1 MGLTLKNVPELF
13 LIIQGFELQL
23 VERILFPL
31 KVCEVEVVQLGSAW
45 LRFPGAKARGR
56 QRSEDSTMAQPCQDR
71 VQCWWQN
78 VLVLCSRRRF
88 ITSSTINV
96 LDL

>member
-1 MGLTLKNVPELF
+1 MGLTLKNVPEL
-13 LIIQGFELQL
+13 LPIIQGFELQL

-45 LRFPGAKARGR
+45 LRFPGAKAGGR
-56 QRSEDSTMAQPCQDR
+56 QRGEDGVVAQPCQDR
-71 VQCWWQN
+71 VQCWWQK
-78 VLVLCSRRRF
+78 VLVLCSWRSF
-88 ITSSTINV
+88 ITSSAINV